1 MPTSSKT
8 QLLGLDA
15 QKAWDTD
22 TAFAH
27 LKALGL
33 CDTKRTAER
42 RLQELCILPNALSAD
57 TLRDEQGRAPNRVLL
72 EWLLNEARGKRRL
85 VLFAQLHTLPTR
97 AYCLVAHDARGAN
110 FWVPLASR
118 TASAA
123 STTNSVALKKKSES
137 CAQM

>member
-22 TAFAH
+22 TAFTH

-57 TLRDEQGRAPNRVLL
+57 ALRDEQGRAPNRVLV
-72 EWLLNEARGKRRL
+72 EWLLNEARSKRRL
-85 VLFAQLHTLPTR
+85 VLFAQLHTLPPGRSAWLPMTR
-97 AYCLVAHDARGAN
+97 VAPIFGYR
-110 FWVPLASR
+110 LLQ
-118 TASAA
+118 
-123 STTNSVALKKKSES
+123 ALQ
-137 CAQM
+137 APN